1 MTFQSCP
8 QKCSTHTAIS
18 SVEPVRPMVVIFVSP
33 KQQQNDCDSVNNC
46 HVFAFFV
53 GPPESQCAG
62 MDLFH
67 RTVPRG

>member
-18 SVEPVRPMVVIFVSP
+18 SVEPVRPMVVVFVVP
-33 KQQQNDCDSVNNC
+33 KQQNDCDLVNNC